1 MLQQLETI
9 SNRYQE
15 LTGLLQQKEVIEDIK
30 KIQVF
35 SQEQANI
42 FPAFSVYQE
51 ILVAQ
56 KKLKECN
63 EIIQEN
69 KDSDLKQLALLEKEE
84 LEEKQKQLLEKAKI
98 LLIPKDPRDK
108 KNIIMEIRAGI
119 GGDEAGLFVE
129 DLFKLYCKFS
139 ILKKWKTEVLEVH
152 HSTAGGYKYIAINIC
167 GKNVYSFLKFEA
179 GVHRVQRIPLTES
192 QGRVHTSAV
201 TVAVLAEPEP
211 VDIEIQS
218 ADLKIDTY
226 RSQGA
231 GGQHVNT
238 TDSAVRI
245 THLPTKIVV
254 CCQDERSQIKNRAKA
269 MKYLSSKLYEK
280 QLADNQKEMSSLR
293 KEMVGSGERSEK
305 IRTYNYPQSRITDHR
320 VKLTKNNLEEIMN
333 SGNILDFTAALL
345 AKNQAEKLQEIQ

>member
-1 MLQQLETI
+1 MLQQLEKI

-15 LTGLLQQKEVIEDIK
+15 LSHLLQQKEVIENIK
-30 KIQVF
+30 KIQVL
-35 SQEQANI
+35 SQEQASI

-51 ILVAQ
+51 ILDAQ
-56 KKLKECN
+56 KKMKECN
-63 EIIQEN
+63 EVIQES
-69 KDSDLKQLALLEKEE
+69 KDSELKQLALLEKEE
-84 LEEKQKQLLEKAKI
+84 LEEKEKQLLEKAKV

-129 DLFKLYCKFS
+129 DLFKLYSKFS
-139 ILKKWKTEVLEVH
+139 TFKKWKTEVLEAH
-152 HSTAGGYKYIAINIC
+152 PSSAGGYKYVSINIC
-167 GKNVYSFLKFEA
+167 GENVYSFLKFEA
-179 GVHRVQRIPLTES
+179 GGHRVQRIPLTES

-201 TVAVLAEPEP
+201 TVAVLAEPDP
-211 VDIEIQS
+211 VDIEIQTT
-218 ADLKIDTY
+218 DLKIDTY

-280 QLADNQKEMSSLR
+280 QLADNQKEMSTLR
-293 KEMVGSGERSEK
+293 KEMVGTGERSEK

-333 SGNILDFTAALL
+333 SGNISDFTSALL
-345 AKNQAEKLQEIQ
+345 AKDQAEKLQEIQ